1 MSSPDRPPAAEERG
15 QLEALRRLASVLGA
29 HLLIE
34 PGEDVVEAAARV
46 ARERGTTYLLMGV
59 PRSRGALA
67 RLARPD
73 LVDRLLREL
82 PGVDV
87 RIVADRAKR
96 PKEDR

>member
-1 MSSPDRPPAAEERG
+1 
-15 QLEALRRLASVLGA
+15 
-29 HLLIE
+29 
-34 PGEDVVEAAARV
+34 
-46 ARERGTTYLLMGV
+46 V
-59 PRSRGALA
+59 PRPRGALA